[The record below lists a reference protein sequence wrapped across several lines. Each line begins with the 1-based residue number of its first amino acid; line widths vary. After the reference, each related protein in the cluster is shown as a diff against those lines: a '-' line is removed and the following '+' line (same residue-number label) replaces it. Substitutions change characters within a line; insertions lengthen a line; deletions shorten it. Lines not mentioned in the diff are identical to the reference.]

1 MRESRGWF
9 GKVDWIVVL
18 LYAGL
23 VLFGWL
29 NIYAAVFNEEFG
41 NIWDTSQE
49 YGKQL
54 LFIGAGVVLILV
66 VLLSDARLYELFSIP
81 IYLVTLALM
90 ALVLVAGKEVGGNK
104 SWLVLGG
111 FTLQPSELAKFG
123 TALVLSRYL
132 AFKNVDVA
140 QWRYRWIPLL
150 LLALPIVLVLAQP
163 DTGSA
168 LVFFSFALVLYRAG
182 LPLYYLLLGLWAIVL
197 VLVTLLFDAFSVCIG
212 LTVIALTVL
221 MLLRRQRK
229 IALPI
234 FAGLG
239 LSLLLTLGTGFFFNQ
254 VLQPHQQ
261 MRVNLLLG
269 KVEDN
274 RAAGYQTAQ
283 SLIAIGS
290 GGFSGKGFLQG
301 TQTKFNFVPAQSTD
315 YIFCTVGEEWGFLG
329 SVAVLL
335 AFLGLLYRLV
345 FLAERQ
351 KSPFARYY
359 GYSVVSIL
367 FFHLVVN
374 IGMTLGIMPVIGIPL
389 PFFSYGGSSL
399 WAFTLLLF
407 VFIKLDAQRW
417 QEL

>member
-9 GKVDWIVVL
+9 GKVDRITVL
-18 LYAGL
+18 LYTAL
-23 VLFGWL
+23 VLFGWI
-29 NIYAAVFNEEFG
+29 NIYAAVYNEEFG

-54 LFIGAGVVLILV
+54 LFIVAGVGLILL
-66 VLLSDARLYELFSIP
+66 VLLSDARLYELLSIP
-81 IYLVTLALM
+81 IYVITLALLG
-90 ALVLVAGKEVGGNK
+90 LVLVAGKEVGGNK

-123 TALVLSRYL
+123 TALVLSWYL
-132 AFKNVDVA
+132 AFKKVDLA
-140 QWRYRWIPLL
+140 HWKYRWMPGLIVGLPL
-150 LLALPIVLVLAQP
+150 ALVLAQP

-168 LVFFSFALVLYRAG
+168 LVFLSFSLVMYRAG
-182 LPLYYLLLGLWAIVL
+182 LPLLYLILGVWAGAV
-197 VLVTLLFDAFSVCIG
+197 VVVSLLFGAFYASIG
-212 LTVIALTVL
+212 LTVLALL
-221 MLLRRQRK
+221 ALGLLRRQK
-229 IALPI
+229 GFVLPI
-234 FAGLG
+234 LLGLG
-239 LSLLLTLGTGFFFNQ
+239 FSLVLSLGTDFFFQ
-254 VLQPHQQ
+254 KILQPHQQ
-261 MRVNLLLG
+261 TRINLLLG
-269 KVEDN
+269 KVEDS

-315 YIFCTVGEEWGFLG
+315 YIFCTVGEEWGFVG

-335 AFLGLLYRLV
+335 AFLGLLSRLV
-345 FLAERQ
+345 ILAERQ
-351 KSPFARYY
+351 KNPFARYY

-374 IGMTLGIMPVIGIPL
+374 LGMTLGILPVIGIPL

-407 VFIKLDAQRW
+407 VFVKLDAQRW

>member
-9 GKVDWIVVL
+9 GKVDRITVL
-18 LYAGL
+18 LYTAL
-23 VLFGWL
+23 VLFGWI
-29 NIYAAVFNEEFG
+29 NIYAAVYNEEFG

-54 LFIGAGVVLILV
+54 LFIVAGVGLILL
-66 VLLSDARLYELFSIP
+66 VLLSDARLYELLSIP
-81 IYLVTLALM
+81 IYVITLALLG
-90 ALVLVAGKEVGGNK
+90 LVLVAGKEVGGNK

-123 TALVLSRYL
+123 TALVLSWYL
-132 AFKNVDVA
+132 AFKKVDLA
-140 QWRYRWIPLL
+140 HWKYRWMPGLIVGLPL
-150 LLALPIVLVLAQP
+150 ALVLAQP

-168 LVFFSFALVLYRAG
+168 LVFLSFSLVMYRAG
-182 LPLYYLLLGLWAIVL
+182 LPLLYLILGVWAGAV
-197 VLVTLLFDAFSVCIG
+197 VVVSLLFGAFYASIG
-212 LTVIALTVL
+212 LTVLALL
-221 MLLRRQRK
+221 ALGLLRRQK
-229 IALPI
+229 GFVLPI
-234 FAGLG
+234 LLGLG
-239 LSLLLTLGTGFFFNQ
+239 FSLVLSLGTDFFFQ
-254 VLQPHQQ
+254 KILQPHQQ
-261 MRVNLLLG
+261 TRINLLLG
-269 KVEDN
+269 KVEDS

-329 SVAVLL
+329 SLAVLL
-335 AFLGLLYRLV
+335 AFLGLLSRLV
-345 FLAERQ
+345 ILAERQ
-351 KSPFARYY
+351 KNPFARYY

-374 IGMTLGIMPVIGIPL
+374 LGMTLGILPVIGIPL

-399 WAFTLLLF
+399 WSFTLLLF
-407 VFIKLDAQRW
+407 VFVKLDAQRW

>member
-9 GKVDWIVVL
+9 GKIDWIVVL

-132 AFKNVDVA
+132 AFKNVNVA
-140 QWRYRWIPLL
+140 QWRYRWIPLVI
-150 LLALPIVLVLAQP
+150 LALPIALILAQP

-212 LTVIALTVL
+212 LTVIALIVL
-221 MLLRRQRK
+221 ILLRRQRK

-374 IGMTLGIMPVIGIPL
+374 VGMTLGILPVIGIPL

-399 WAFTLLLF
+399 WGFTLLLF

>member
-9 GKVDWIVVL
+9 GKIDWIVVL

-123 TALVLSRYL
+123 TALVLSWYL
-132 AFKNVDVA
+132 AFKNVNVA
-140 QWRYRWIPLL
+140 QWRYRWIPLV
-150 LLALPIVLVLAQP
+150 LLALPIALILAQP

-197 VLVTLLFDAFSVCIG
+197 VLITLLFDVFSVGIG
-212 LTVIALTVL
+212 LTVIALIVL
-221 MLLRRQRK
+221 LLLRRQRK

-234 FAGLG
+234 IMGLG

-254 VLQPHQQ
+254 ILQPHQQ

-374 IGMTLGIMPVIGIPL
+374 VGMTLGIMPVIGIPL

-399 WAFTLLLF
+399 WGFTLLLF

>member
-18 LYAGL
+18 LYTGL

-212 LTVIALTVL
+212 LTVIALIVL
-221 MLLRRQRK
+221 ILLRRQRK

-234 FAGLG
+234 IMGLG

-254 VLQPHQQ
+254 ILQPHQQ

>member
-9 GKVDWIVVL
+9 GKIDWIVVL

-66 VLLSDARLYELFSIP
+66 VLLSDARLYELFCIP

-123 TALVLSRYL
+123 TALVLSWYL
-132 AFKNVDVA
+132 AFKNVNVA
-140 QWRYRWIPLL
+140 QWRYRWIPLVI
-150 LLALPIVLVLAQP
+150 LALPIALILAQP

-197 VLVTLLFDAFSVCIG
+197 VLITLLFDAFSVSIG
-212 LTVIALTVL
+212 LTVIALIVL
-221 MLLRRQRK
+221 LLLRRQRK

-234 FAGLG
+234 IMGLG

-254 VLQPHQQ
+254 ILQPHQQ

-374 IGMTLGIMPVIGIPL
+374 VGMTLGILPVIGIPL

-399 WAFTLLLF
+399 WGFTLLLF

>member
-9 GKVDWIVVL
+9 GKVDGITVL
-18 LYAGL
+18 LYAAL

-54 LFIGAGVVLILV
+54 LFIGAGLALILV
-66 VLLSDARLYELFSIP
+66 VLLSDARLYELLSIP
-81 IYLVTLALM
+81 IYIVTLALL

-123 TALVLSRYL
+123 TAMALSRYL

-140 QWRYRWIPLL
+140 QWRYRWMPLL
-150 LLALPIVLVLAQP
+150 LLALPIVLILAQP

-168 LVFFSFALVLYRAG
+168 LVFFAFALVLYRAG

-197 VLVTLLFDAFSVCIG
+197 VVVTLLFDAFYASIG
-212 LTVIALTVL
+212 LTVLAISVL
-221 MLLRRQRK
+221 LVLRRQRK
-229 IALPI
+229 IALPVI
-234 FAGLG
+234 VGLG
-239 LSLLLTLGTGFFFNQ
+239 LSLALTLGTDFFFNQ
-254 VLQPHQQ
+254 ILQPHQQ

-399 WAFTLLLF
+399 WGFTLLLF

>member
-9 GKVDWIVVL
+9 GKVDRITVL
-18 LYAGL
+18 LYTAL
-23 VLFGWL
+23 VLFGWI
-29 NIYAAVFNEEFG
+29 NIYAAVYNEEFG

-54 LFIGAGVVLILV
+54 LFIVAGVGLILL
-66 VLLSDARLYELFSIP
+66 VLLSDARLYELLSIP
-81 IYLVTLALM
+81 IYVITLALLG
-90 ALVLVAGKEVGGNK
+90 LVLVAGKEVGGNK

-123 TALVLSRYL
+123 TALVLSWYL
-132 AFKNVDVA
+132 AFKKVDLA
-140 QWRYRWIPLL
+140 HWKYRWMPGLIVGLPL
-150 LLALPIVLVLAQP
+150 ALVLAQP

-168 LVFFSFALVLYRAG
+168 LVFLSFSLVMYRAG
-182 LPLYYLLLGLWAIVL
+182 LPLLYLILGVWAGAV
-197 VLVTLLFDAFSVCIG
+197 VVVSLLFGAFYAS
-212 LTVIALTVL
+212 IALTVL
-221 MLLRRQRK
+221 ALLALGLLRRQK
-229 IALPI
+229 GFVLPI
-234 FAGLG
+234 LLGLG
-239 LSLLLTLGTGFFFNQ
+239 FSLVLSLGTDFFFQ
-254 VLQPHQQ
+254 KILQPHQQ
-261 MRVNLLLG
+261 TRINLLLG
-269 KVEDN
+269 KVEDS

-329 SVAVLL
+329 SLAVLL
-335 AFLGLLYRLV
+335 AFLGLLSRLV
-345 FLAERQ
+345 ILAERQ
-351 KSPFARYY
+351 KNPFARYY

-374 IGMTLGIMPVIGIPL
+374 LGMTLGILPVIGIPL

-407 VFIKLDAQRW
+407 VFVKLDAQRW

>member
-9 GKVDWIVVL
+9 GKIDWIVVL

-123 TALVLSRYL
+123 TALVLSWYL
-132 AFKNVDVA
+132 AFKNVNVA
-140 QWRYRWIPLL
+140 QWRYRWIPLVI
-150 LLALPIVLVLAQP
+150 LALPIALILAQP

-197 VLVTLLFDAFSVCIG
+197 VLITLLFDAFSVSIG
-212 LTVIALTVL
+212 LTVIALIVL
-221 MLLRRQRK
+221 LLLRRQRK

-234 FAGLG
+234 IMGLG

-374 IGMTLGIMPVIGIPL
+374 VGMTLGILPVIGIPL

-399 WAFTLLLF
+399 WGFTLLLF

>member
-9 GKVDWIVVL
+9 GKIDWIVVL

-123 TALVLSRYL
+123 TALVLSWYL
-132 AFKNVDVA
+132 AFKNVNVA
-140 QWRYRWIPLL
+140 QWRYRWIPLVI
-150 LLALPIVLVLAQP
+150 LALPIALILAQP

-212 LTVIALTVL
+212 LTVIALIVL
-221 MLLRRQRK
+221 ILLRRQRK

-234 FAGLG
+234 IMGLG

-254 VLQPHQQ
+254 ILQPHQQ

-374 IGMTLGIMPVIGIPL
+374 VGMTLGILPVIGIPL

-399 WAFTLLLF
+399 WGFTLLLF

>member
-9 GKVDWIVVL
+9 GKVDRITVL
-18 LYAGL
+18 LYTAL
-23 VLFGWL
+23 VLFGWV
-29 NIYAAVFNEEFG
+29 NIYAAVYNEEFG

-54 LFIGAGVVLILV
+54 LFIVAGVGLILL
-66 VLLSDARLYELFSIP
+66 VLLSDARLYELLSIP
-81 IYLVTLALM
+81 IYVVTLALLG
-90 ALVLVAGKEVGGNK
+90 LVLVAGKEVGGNK

-123 TALVLSRYL
+123 TALVLSWYL
-132 AFKNVDVA
+132 AFKKVDLA
-140 QWRYRWIPLL
+140 HWKYRWMPGLIVGLPL
-150 LLALPIVLVLAQP
+150 ALVLAQP

-168 LVFFSFALVLYRAG
+168 LVFLSFSLVMYRAG
-182 LPLYYLLLGLWAIVL
+182 LPLLYLILGVWAGAV
-197 VLVTLLFDAFSVCIG
+197 VVVSLLFGAFYAS
-212 LTVIALTVL
+212 IALTVL
-221 MLLRRQRK
+221 ALLTLGLLRRQK
-229 IALPI
+229 GFVLPI
-234 FAGLG
+234 LLGLG
-239 LSLLLTLGTGFFFNQ
+239 FSLVLSLGTDFFFQ
-254 VLQPHQQ
+254 KILQPHQQ
-261 MRVNLLLG
+261 TRINLLLG
-269 KVEDN
+269 KVEDS

-301 TQTKFNFVPAQSTD
+301 TQTKYNFVPAQSTD

-329 SVAVLL
+329 SIAVLL
-335 AFLGLLYRLV
+335 AFLGLLSRLV
-345 FLAERQ
+345 ILAERQ
-351 KSPFARYY
+351 KNPFARYY

-374 IGMTLGIMPVIGIPL
+374 LGMTLGILPVIGIPL

-399 WAFTLLLF
+399 WSFTLLLF
-407 VFIKLDAQRW
+407 VFVKLDAQRW

>member
-9 GKVDWIVVL
+9 GKVDRITVL
-18 LYAGL
+18 LYVAL

-29 NIYAAVFNEEFG
+29 NIYAAVYNEEFG

-54 LFIGAGVVLILV
+54 LFIIAGVALILV
-66 VLLSDARLYELFSIP
+66 ILLSDARLYELLSIP
-81 IYLVTLALM
+81 VYLVTLGLL

-132 AFKNVDVA
+132 AFKNVDVT
-140 QWRYRWIPLL
+140 QWRYRWMPMLL
-150 LLALPIVLVLAQP
+150 LSLPIFLILAQP

-168 LVFFSFALVLYRAG
+168 LVFFAFALVLYRAG
-182 LPLYYLLLGLWAIVL
+182 LPLYYLVLGLWAVVL
-197 VLVTLLFDAFSVCIG
+197 VVLTLLFDAFYVAIG
-212 LTVIALTVL
+212 LTAVAILLLLV
-221 MLLRRQRK
+221 LRRQRGA
-229 IALPI
+229 ALPL
-234 FAGLG
+234 FVGLG
-239 LSLLLTLGTGFFFNQ
+239 LSLGLTLGTGFFFNQ

-329 SVAVLL
+329 SVGVLL

-351 KSPFARYY
+351 KSLFARYY

-399 WAFTLLLF
+399 WGFTLLLF

>member
-9 GKVDWIVVL
+9 GKIDWIVVL

-123 TALVLSRYL
+123 TALVLSWYL
-132 AFKNVDVA
+132 AFKNVNVA
-140 QWRYRWIPLL
+140 QWRYRWIPLVI
-150 LLALPIVLVLAQP
+150 LALPIALILAQP

-197 VLVTLLFDAFSVCIG
+197 VLITLLFDAFSVSIG
-212 LTVIALTVL
+212 LTVIALIVL
-221 MLLRRQRK
+221 LLLRRQRK

-234 FAGLG
+234 IMGLG

-254 VLQPHQQ
+254 ILQPHQQ

-374 IGMTLGIMPVIGIPL
+374 VGMTLGILPVIGIPL
-389 PFFSYGGSSL
+389 PFFSYGDSSL
-399 WAFTLLLF
+399 WGFTLLLF

>member
-9 GKVDWIVVL
+9 GKVDGITVL
-18 LYAGL
+18 LYAAL

-54 LFIGAGVVLILV
+54 LFIGAGLALILV
-66 VLLSDARLYELFSIP
+66 VLLSDARLYELLSIP
-81 IYLVTLALM
+81 IYLVTLALL

-123 TALVLSRYL
+123 TAMVLSRYL

-140 QWRYRWIPLL
+140 QWRYRWMPLL
-150 LLALPIVLVLAQP
+150 LLALPIVLILAQP

-197 VLVTLLFDAFSVCIG
+197 VVVTLLFDAFYVSIG
-212 LTVIALTVL
+212 LTVLAISVL
-221 MLLRRQRK
+221 LVLRRQRK
-229 IALPI
+229 IALPVI
-234 FAGLG
+234 VGLG
-239 LSLLLTLGTGFFFNQ
+239 LSLALTMGTDFFFNQ
-254 VLQPHQQ
+254 ILQPHQQ

-399 WAFTLLLF
+399 WGFTLLLF

>member
-9 GKVDWIVVL
+9 GKVDRITVL
-18 LYAGL
+18 LYVAL

-29 NIYAAVFNEEFG
+29 NIYAAVYNEEFG

-54 LFIGAGVVLILV
+54 LFIIAGVALILV
-66 VLLSDARLYELFSIP
+66 ILLSDARLYELLSIP
-81 IYLVTLALM
+81 IYLVTLGLL

-132 AFKNVDVA
+132 AFKNVDVT
-140 QWRYRWIPLL
+140 QWRYRWMPLL
-150 LLALPIVLVLAQP
+150 LLSLPIFLILAQP

-168 LVFFSFALVLYRAG
+168 LVFFAFALVLYRAG
-182 LPLYYLLLGLWAIVL
+182 LPLYYLVLGLWAVVL
-197 VLVTLLFDAFSVCIG
+197 VVLTLLFDAFYVAIG
-212 LTVIALTVL
+212 LTAVAILLLLV
-221 MLLRRQRK
+221 LRRQRGA
-229 IALPI
+229 ALPL
-234 FAGLG
+234 FVGLG
-239 LSLLLTLGTGFFFNQ
+239 LSLGLTLGTGFFFNQ

-329 SVAVLL
+329 SVGVLL

-351 KSPFARYY
+351 KSLFARYY

-399 WAFTLLLF
+399 WGFTLLLF

>member
-1 MRESRGWF
+1 MRETRGWF
-9 GKVDWIVVL
+9 GKVDRISVL
-18 LYAGL
+18 LYMGL

-29 NIYAAVFNEEFG
+29 NIYAAVYNEEFG

-54 LFIGAGVVLILV
+54 LFIGAGAALILV
-66 VLLSDARLYELFSIP
+66 VLLSDARLYELLSIP
-81 IYLVTLALM
+81 IYIVTLGLL

-132 AFKNVDVA
+132 AFKNVDIA
-140 QWRYRWIPLL
+140 QWRYRWMPLL
-150 LLALPIVLVLAQP
+150 LLALPIVLILAQP

-168 LVFFSFALVLYRAG
+168 LVFFSFSLVLYRAG

-197 VLVTLLFDAFSVCIG
+197 VVVTLLFDAFYVSIG
-212 LTVIALTVL
+212 LTALALLLL
-221 MLLRRQRK
+221 MMLRRQRGT
-229 IALPI
+229 ALPLL
-234 FAGLG
+234 AGLG
-239 LSLLLTLGTGFFFNQ
+239 LSLVLILGTGFFFNQ
-254 VLQPHQQ
+254 ILQPHQQ

-367 FFHLVVN
+367 FFHLLVN

-399 WAFTLLLF
+399 WGFTLLLF

>member
-9 GKVDWIVVL
+9 GKIDWIAVL

-54 LFIGAGVVLILV
+54 IFIGAGLVLILV
-66 VLLSDARLYELFSIP
+66 VLLSDARLYELLAIP
-81 IYLVTLALM
+81 IYLITLALL

-123 TALVLSRYL
+123 TSLVLSWYL

-140 QWRYRWIPLL
+140 QWRYRWMPLL
-150 LLALPIVLVLAQP
+150 LLALPMILILAQP

-182 LPLYYLLLGLWAIVL
+182 LPMYYLLLGLWAIVL
-197 VLVTLLFDAFSVCIG
+197 VVVTLLFDALNVSIG
-212 LTVIALTVL
+212 LTVLALTVL

-234 FAGLG
+234 FIGLG
-239 LSLLLTLGTGFFFNQ
+239 LSLALTLGTGFFFNQ
-254 VLQPHQQ
+254 ILQPHQQ

-269 KVEDN
+269 KVEDS

-329 SVAVLL
+329 SVTVLL

-359 GYSVVSIL
+359 GYCVVSIL

-399 WAFTLLLF
+399 WGFTLLLF

>member
-9 GKVDWIVVL
+9 GKIDWIVVL

-123 TALVLSRYL
+123 TALVLSWYL
-132 AFKNVDVA
+132 AFKNVNVA
-140 QWRYRWIPLL
+140 QWRYRWIPLVI
-150 LLALPIVLVLAQP
+150 LALPIALILAQP

-197 VLVTLLFDAFSVCIG
+197 VLITLLFDAFSVSIG
-212 LTVIALTVL
+212 LTVIALIVL
-221 MLLRRQRK
+221 LLLRRQRK

-234 FAGLG
+234 IMGLG

-254 VLQPHQQ
+254 ILQPHQQ

>member
-9 GKVDWIVVL
+9 GKVDGITVL
-18 LYAGL
+18 LYAAL

-54 LFIGAGVVLILV
+54 LFIGAGLALILV
-66 VLLSDARLYELFSIP
+66 VLLSDARLYELLSIP
-81 IYLVTLALM
+81 IYLVTLALL

-123 TALVLSRYL
+123 TAMVLSRYL

-140 QWRYRWIPLL
+140 QWRYRWMPLL
-150 LLALPIVLVLAQP
+150 LLALPIVLILAQP

-197 VLVTLLFDAFSVCIG
+197 VVVTLLFEAFYVSIG
-212 LTVIALTVL
+212 LTVLAISVL
-221 MLLRRQRK
+221 LVLRRQRK
-229 IALPI
+229 IALPVI
-234 FAGLG
+234 VGLG
-239 LSLLLTLGTGFFFNQ
+239 LSLALTMGTDFFFNQ
-254 VLQPHQQ
+254 ILQPHQQ

-399 WAFTLLLF
+399 WGFTLLLF

>member
-9 GKVDWIVVL
+9 GKVDRITVL
-18 LYAGL
+18 LYVAL

-29 NIYAAVFNEEFG
+29 NIYAAVYNEEFG

-54 LFIGAGVVLILV
+54 LFIIAGVALILV
-66 VLLSDARLYELFSIP
+66 ILLSDARLYELLSIP
-81 IYLVTLALM
+81 VYLVTLGLL

-132 AFKNVDVA
+132 AFKNVDVT
-140 QWRYRWIPLL
+140 QWRYRWMPMLL
-150 LLALPIVLVLAQP
+150 LSLPIFLILAQP

-168 LVFFSFALVLYRAG
+168 LVFFAFALVLYRAG
-182 LPLYYLLLGLWAIVL
+182 LPLYYLVLGLWAVVL
-197 VLVTLLFDAFSVCIG
+197 VVLTLLFDAFYVSIG
-212 LTVIALTVL
+212 LTAVAILLLLV
-221 MLLRRQRK
+221 LRRQRGA
-229 IALPI
+229 ALPL
-234 FAGLG
+234 FVGLG
-239 LSLLLTLGTGFFFNQ
+239 LSLGLTLGTGFFFNQ

-329 SVAVLL
+329 SVGVLL

-351 KSPFARYY
+351 KSLFARYY

-399 WAFTLLLF
+399 WGFTLLLF

>member
-9 GKVDWIVVL
+9 GKVDRITVL
-18 LYAGL
+18 LYTAL
-23 VLFGWL
+23 VLFGWI
-29 NIYAAVFNEEFG
+29 NIYAAVYNEEFG

-54 LFIGAGVVLILV
+54 LFIVAGVGLILL
-66 VLLSDARLYELFSIP
+66 VLLSDARLYELLSIP
-81 IYLVTLALM
+81 IYVITLALLG
-90 ALVLVAGKEVGGNK
+90 LVLVAGKEVGGNK

-123 TALVLSRYL
+123 TALVLSWYL
-132 AFKNVDVA
+132 AFKKVDLA
-140 QWRYRWIPLL
+140 LWKYRWMPGLIVGLPL
-150 LLALPIVLVLAQP
+150 ALVLAQP

-168 LVFFSFALVLYRAG
+168 LVFLSFSLVMYRAG
-182 LPLYYLLLGLWAIVL
+182 LPLLYLILGVWAGAV
-197 VLVTLLFDAFSVCIG
+197 VVVSLLFGAFYASIG
-212 LTVIALTVL
+212 LTVLALL
-221 MLLRRQRK
+221 ALGLLRRQK
-229 IALPI
+229 GFVLPI
-234 FAGLG
+234 LLGLG
-239 LSLLLTLGTGFFFNQ
+239 FSLVLSLGTDFFFQ
-254 VLQPHQQ
+254 KILQPHQQ
-261 MRVNLLLG
+261 TRINLLLG
-269 KVEDN
+269 KVEDS

-315 YIFCTVGEEWGFLG
+315 YIFCTVGEEWGFVG

-335 AFLGLLYRLV
+335 AFLGLLSRLV
-345 FLAERQ
+345 ILAERQ
-351 KSPFARYY
+351 KNPFARYY

-374 IGMTLGIMPVIGIPL
+374 LGMTLGILPVIGIPL

-407 VFIKLDAQRW
+407 VFVKLDAQRW

>member
-1 MRESRGWF
+1 M
-9 GKVDWIVVL
+9 
-18 LYAGL
+18 
-23 VLFGWL
+23 
-29 NIYAAVFNEEFG
+29 
-41 NIWDTSQE
+41 
-49 YGKQL
+49 
-54 LFIGAGVVLILV
+54 
-66 VLLSDARLYELFSIP
+66 
-81 IYLVTLALM
+81 
-90 ALVLVAGKEVGGNK
+90 
-104 SWLVLGG
+104 
-111 FTLQPSELAKFG
+111 
-123 TALVLSRYL
+123 VLSRYL

-140 QWRYRWIPLL
+140 QWRYRWMPLL
-150 LLALPIVLVLAQP
+150 LLALPIVLILAQP

-197 VLVTLLFDAFSVCIG
+197 VVVTLLFDAFYVSSG
-212 LTVIALTVL
+212 LTVLAISVL
-221 MLLRRQRK
+221 LVLRRQRK
-229 IALPI
+229 IALPVI
-234 FAGLG
+234 VGLG
-239 LSLLLTLGTGFFFNQ
+239 LSLALTLGTDFFFNQ
-254 VLQPHQQ
+254 ILQPHQQ

-367 FFHLVVN
+367 CFHLVVN

-399 WAFTLLLF
+399 WGFTLLLF

>member
-9 GKVDWIVVL
+9 GKVDGITVL
-18 LYAGL
+18 LYAAL

-54 LFIGAGVVLILV
+54 LFIGAGLALILV
-66 VLLSDARLYELFSIP
+66 VLLSDARLYELLSIP
-81 IYLVTLALM
+81 IYIVTLALL

-123 TALVLSRYL
+123 TAMVLSRYL

-140 QWRYRWIPLL
+140 QWRYRWMPLL
-150 LLALPIVLVLAQP
+150 LLALPIVLILAQP

-197 VLVTLLFDAFSVCIG
+197 VVVTLLFDAFYVSSG
-212 LTVIALTVL
+212 LTVLAISVL
-221 MLLRRQRK
+221 LVLRRQRK
-229 IALPI
+229 IALPVI
-234 FAGLG
+234 VGLG
-239 LSLLLTLGTGFFFNQ
+239 LSLALTLGTDFFFNQ
-254 VLQPHQQ
+254 ILQPHQQ

-399 WAFTLLLF
+399 WGFTLLLF

>member
-9 GKVDWIVVL
+9 GKIDWIAVL

-54 LFIGAGVVLILV
+54 IFIGAGLVLILV
-66 VLLSDARLYELFSIP
+66 VLLSDARLYELLAIP
-81 IYLVTLALM
+81 IYLITLALL

-123 TALVLSRYL
+123 TSLVLSWYL

-140 QWRYRWIPLL
+140 QWRYRWMPLL
-150 LLALPIVLVLAQP
+150 LLALPMILILAQP

-182 LPLYYLLLGLWAIVL
+182 LPMYYLLLGLWAIVL
-197 VLVTLLFDAFSVCIG
+197 VVVTLLFDALNVSVG
-212 LTVIALTVL
+212 LTVLALTVL

-234 FAGLG
+234 FIGLG
-239 LSLLLTLGTGFFFNQ
+239 LSLALTLGTGFFFNQ
-254 VLQPHQQ
+254 ILQPHQQ

-269 KVEDN
+269 KVEDS

-329 SVAVLL
+329 SVTVLL

-359 GYSVVSIL
+359 GYCVVSIL

-399 WAFTLLLF
+399 WGFTLLLF

>member
-123 TALVLSRYL
+123 TAMVLSRYL

-140 QWRYRWIPLL
+140 QWRYRWMPLL
-150 LLALPIVLVLAQP
+150 LLALPIVLILAQP

-197 VLVTLLFDAFSVCIG
+197 VVVTLLFEAFYVSIG
-212 LTVIALTVL
+212 LTVLAISVL
-221 MLLRRQRK
+221 LVLRRQRK
-229 IALPI
+229 IALPVI
-234 FAGLG
+234 VGLG
-239 LSLLLTLGTGFFFNQ
+239 LSLALTLGTDFFFNQ
-254 VLQPHQQ
+254 ILQPHQQ

-399 WAFTLLLF
+399 WGFTLLLF

>member
-9 GKVDWIVVL
+9 GKIDWIAVL

-54 LFIGAGVVLILV
+54 IFIGAGLVLILV
-66 VLLSDARLYELFSIP
+66 VLLSDARLYELLAIP
-81 IYLVTLALM
+81 IYLITLALL

-123 TALVLSRYL
+123 TSLVLSWYL

-140 QWRYRWIPLL
+140 QWRYRWMPLL
-150 LLALPIVLVLAQP
+150 LLVLPMILILAQP

-182 LPLYYLLLGLWAIVL
+182 LPMYYLLLGLWAIVL
-197 VLVTLLFDAFSVCIG
+197 VVVTLLFDALNVSIG
-212 LTVIALTVL
+212 LTVLALTVL

-234 FAGLG
+234 FIGLG
-239 LSLLLTLGTGFFFNQ
+239 LSLALTLGTGFFFNQ
-254 VLQPHQQ
+254 ILQPHQQ

-269 KVEDN
+269 KVEDS

-329 SVAVLL
+329 SVTVLL

-359 GYSVVSIL
+359 GYCVVSIL

-399 WAFTLLLF
+399 WGFTLLLF

>member
-9 GKVDWIVVL
+9 GKIDWIVVL

-66 VLLSDARLYELFSIP
+66 VLLSDARLYELFCIP

-123 TALVLSRYL
+123 TALVLSWYL
-132 AFKNVDVA
+132 AFKNVNVA
-140 QWRYRWIPLL
+140 QWRYRWIPLVI
-150 LLALPIVLVLAQP
+150 LALPIALILAQP

-197 VLVTLLFDAFSVCIG
+197 VLITLLFDAFSVSIG
-212 LTVIALTVL
+212 LTVIALIVL
-221 MLLRRQRK
+221 LLLRRQRK

-234 FAGLG
+234 IMGLG

-254 VLQPHQQ
+254 ILQPHQQ

>member
-9 GKVDWIVVL
+9 GKVDGITVL
-18 LYAGL
+18 LYAAL

-29 NIYAAVFNEEFG
+29 NIYAAVFNEDFG

-54 LFIGAGVVLILV
+54 LFIGAGLALILV
-66 VLLSDARLYELFSIP
+66 VLLSDARLYELLSIP
-81 IYLVTLALM
+81 IYLVTLALL

-123 TALVLSRYL
+123 TAMVLSRYL

-140 QWRYRWIPLL
+140 QWRYRWMPLL
-150 LLALPIVLVLAQP
+150 LLALPIVLILAQP

-197 VLVTLLFDAFSVCIG
+197 VVVTLLFEAFYVSIG
-212 LTVIALTVL
+212 LTVLAISVL
-221 MLLRRQRK
+221 LVLRRQRK
-229 IALPI
+229 IALPVI
-234 FAGLG
+234 VGLG
-239 LSLLLTLGTGFFFNQ
+239 LSLALTMGTDFFFNQ
-254 VLQPHQQ
+254 ILQPHQQ

-399 WAFTLLLF
+399 WGFTLLLF

>member
-9 GKVDWIVVL
+9 GKVDRITVL
-18 LYAGL
+18 LYAAL
-23 VLFGWL
+23 VLFGWV
-29 NIYAAVFNEEFG
+29 NIYAAVYNEEFG
-41 NIWDTSQE
+41 NMWDTSQE

-54 LFIGAGVVLILV
+54 LFILAGIGLIVL
-66 VLLSDARLYELFSIP
+66 VLLSDARLYELLSIP
-81 IYLVTLALM
+81 IYVVTLALLG
-90 ALVLVAGKEVGGNK
+90 LVLVAGKEVGGNK

-132 AFKNVDVA
+132 AFKKVDLSF
-140 QWRYRWIPLL
+140 WRYRWVPGVILAIPL
-150 LLALPIVLVLAQP
+150 ALVLAQP

-168 LVFFSFALVLYRAG
+168 LVFLAFSLVLYRAG
-182 LPLYYLLLGLWAIVL
+182 LPLYYLLLGIWAAAVVVL
-197 VLVTLLFDAFSVCIG
+197 ALAFGAFYVALGITCLVILLLFA
-212 LTVIALTVL
+212 
-221 MLLRRQRK
+221 LRRQRGV
-229 IALPI
+229 ALPLLL
-234 FAGLG
+234 GLG
-239 LSLLLTLGTGFFFNQ
+239 LSLALALGTDFFFQNI
-254 VLQPHQQ
+254 LQPHQQ
-261 MRVNLLLG
+261 TRINLLLG
-269 KVEDN
+269 KVEDS
-274 RAAGYQTAQ
+274 RSAGYQTAQ

-329 SVAVLL
+329 SVAVLM
-335 AFLGLLYRLV
+335 AFLGLLSRLV
-345 FLAERQ
+345 ILAERQ
-351 KSPFARYY
+351 KNPFARYY

-374 IGMTLGIMPVIGIPL
+374 LGMTLGILPVIGIPL

-407 VFIKLDAQRW
+407 VFVKLDAQRW

>member
-9 GKVDWIVVL
+9 GKVDGITVL

-54 LFIGAGVVLILV
+54 LFIGAGLVLILV
-66 VLLSDARLYELFSIP
+66 VLLSDARLYELLSIP
-81 IYLVTLALM
+81 IYLVTLALL

-140 QWRYRWIPLL
+140 QWRYRWMPLL
-150 LLALPIVLVLAQP
+150 LLALPIVLILAQP

-168 LVFFSFALVLYRAG
+168 LVYFSFALVLYRAG

-197 VLVTLLFDAFSVCIG
+197 VVVTLLFDAFYVSVG
-212 LTVIALTVL
+212 LTALAIIVL
-221 MLLRRQRK
+221 LLMRRQRK

-234 FAGLG
+234 FVGLG
-239 LSLLLTLGTGFFFNQ
+239 LSLALTLGTGFFFNQ
-254 VLQPHQQ
+254 ILQPHQQ

-359 GYSVVSIL
+359 GYCVVSIL

-399 WAFTLLLF
+399 WGFTLLLF

>member
-18 LYAGL
+18 LYTGL

-132 AFKNVDVA
+132 AFKNVNVA
-140 QWRYRWIPLL
+140 QWRYRWIPLV
-150 LLALPIVLVLAQP
+150 LLALPIALILAQP

-212 LTVIALTVL
+212 LTVIALIVL
-221 MLLRRQRK
+221 ILLRRQRK

-254 VLQPHQQ
+254 ILQPHQQ

-399 WAFTLLLF
+399 WGFTLLLF

>member
-9 GKVDWIVVL
+9 GKIDWIAVL

-54 LFIGAGVVLILV
+54 IFIGAGLVLILV
-66 VLLSDARLYELFSIP
+66 VLLSDARLYELLAIP
-81 IYLVTLALM
+81 IYLITLGLL

-123 TALVLSRYL
+123 TSLVLSWYL

-140 QWRYRWIPLL
+140 QWRYRWMPLL
-150 LLALPIVLVLAQP
+150 LLALPMILILAQP

-182 LPLYYLLLGLWAIVL
+182 LPMYYLLLGLWAIVL
-197 VLVTLLFDAFSVCIG
+197 VVVTLLFDALNVSIG
-212 LTVIALTVL
+212 LTVLALTVL

-234 FAGLG
+234 FIGLG
-239 LSLLLTLGTGFFFNQ
+239 LSLALTLGTGFFFNQ
-254 VLQPHQQ
+254 ILQPHQQ

-269 KVEDN
+269 KVEDS

-329 SVAVLL
+329 SVTVLL

-359 GYSVVSIL
+359 GYCVVSIL

-399 WAFTLLLF
+399 WGFTLLLF

>member
-1 MRESRGWF
+1 MRASRGWF
-9 GKVDWIVVL
+9 GKVDRITL
-18 LYAGL
+18 ILYTFL
-23 VLFGWL
+23 VLFGWV
-29 NIYAAVFNEEFG
+29 NIYAAVYNQEFG

-54 LFIGAGVVLILV
+54 LFIVAGILLILI
-66 VLLSDARLYELFSIP
+66 VLLSDARLYEILSIP
-81 IYLVTLALM
+81 IYIVTLGLL

-132 AFKNVDVA
+132 ALKNVDVS
-140 QWRYRWIPLL
+140 QWRYRWVPGMIILLPLGL
-150 LLALPIVLVLAQP
+150 ILAQP

-168 LVFFSFALVLYRAG
+168 LVFFAFALVLYRAG
-182 LPLYYLLLGLWAIVL
+182 LPLYYLLLIVWAIVL
-197 VLVTLLFDAFSVCIG
+197 VLASLLLGTFPVAVG
-212 LTVIALTVL
+212 LTVLALLLL
-221 MLLRRQRK
+221 MLVRRQRGVVFP
-229 IALPI
+229 LL
-234 FAGLG
+234 AGLA
-239 LSLLLTLGTGFFFNQ
+239 LSLTLALGTGFFFDK

-261 MRVNLLLG
+261 MRINLLLG
-269 KVEDN
+269 KVEDS

-290 GGFSGKGFLQG
+290 GGFTGKGFLQG

-329 SVAVLL
+329 SVVVLF

-351 KSPFARYY
+351 KSAFARYY

-367 FFHLVVN
+367 FFHLTVN
-374 IGMTLGIMPVIGIPL
+374 LGMTLGLLPVIGIPL

-399 WAFTLLLF
+399 WGFTLLLF
-407 VFIKLDAQRW
+407 VFVKLDAQRW

>member
-1 MRESRGWF
+1 
-9 GKVDWIVVL
+9 
-18 LYAGL
+18 
-23 VLFGWL
+23 
-29 NIYAAVFNEEFG
+29 
-41 NIWDTSQE
+41 
-49 YGKQL
+49 
-54 LFIGAGVVLILV
+54 V
-66 VLLSDARLYELFSIP
+66 VLLSDARLYELLAIP
-81 IYLVTLALM
+81 IYLITLALL

-123 TALVLSRYL
+123 TSLVLSWYL

-140 QWRYRWIPLL
+140 QWRYRWMPLL
-150 LLALPIVLVLAQP
+150 LLALPMILILAQP

-182 LPLYYLLLGLWAIVL
+182 LPMYYLLLGLWAIVL
-197 VLVTLLFDAFSVCIG
+197 VVVTLLFDALNVSIG
-212 LTVIALTVL
+212 LTVLALTVL

-234 FAGLG
+234 FIGLG
-239 LSLLLTLGTGFFFNQ
+239 LSLALTLGTGFFFNQ
-254 VLQPHQQ
+254 ILQPHQQ

-269 KVEDN
+269 KVEDS

-329 SVAVLL
+329 SVTVLL

-359 GYSVVSIL
+359 GYCVVSIL

-399 WAFTLLLF
+399 WGFTLLLF

>member
-221 MLLRRQRK
+221 ILLRRQRK

-254 VLQPHQQ
+254 LLQPHQQ

>member
-9 GKVDWIVVL
+9 GKVDRITVL
-18 LYAGL
+18 LYTAL
-23 VLFGWL
+23 VLFGWV
-29 NIYAAVFNEEFG
+29 NIYAAVYNEEFG

-54 LFIGAGVVLILV
+54 LFIVAGVGLILL
-66 VLLSDARLYELFSIP
+66 VLLSDARLYELLSIP
-81 IYLVTLALM
+81 IYVVTLALLG
-90 ALVLVAGKEVGGNK
+90 LVLVAGKEVGGNK

-123 TALVLSRYL
+123 TALVLSWYL
-132 AFKNVDVA
+132 AFKKVDLA
-140 QWRYRWIPLL
+140 HWKYRWMPGLIVGLPL
-150 LLALPIVLVLAQP
+150 ALVLAQP

-168 LVFFSFALVLYRAG
+168 LVFLSFSLVMYRAG
-182 LPLYYLLLGLWAIVL
+182 LPLLYLILGVWAGAV
-197 VLVTLLFDAFSVCIG
+197 VVVSLLFGAFYAS
-212 LTVIALTVL
+212 IALTVL
-221 MLLRRQRK
+221 ALLTLGLLRRQK
-229 IALPI
+229 GFVLPI
-234 FAGLG
+234 LLGLG
-239 LSLLLTLGTGFFFNQ
+239 FSLVLSLGTDFFFQ
-254 VLQPHQQ
+254 KILQPHQQ
-261 MRVNLLLG
+261 TRINLLLG
-269 KVEDN
+269 KVEDS

-329 SVAVLL
+329 SIAVLL
-335 AFLGLLYRLV
+335 AFLGLLSRLV
-345 FLAERQ
+345 ILAERQ
-351 KSPFARYY
+351 KNPFARYY

-374 IGMTLGIMPVIGIPL
+374 LGMTLGILPVIGIPL

-399 WAFTLLLF
+399 WSFTLLLF
-407 VFIKLDAQRW
+407 VFVKLDAQRW

>member
-9 GKVDWIVVL
+9 GKVDGITVL
-18 LYAGL
+18 LYAAL

-54 LFIGAGVVLILV
+54 LFIGAGLALILV
-66 VLLSDARLYELFSIP
+66 VLLSDARLYELLSIP
-81 IYLVTLALM
+81 IYIVTLSLL

-123 TALVLSRYL
+123 TAMVLSRYL

-140 QWRYRWIPLL
+140 QWRYRWMPLL
-150 LLALPIVLVLAQP
+150 LLALPIVLILAQP

-197 VLVTLLFDAFSVCIG
+197 VVVTLLFEAFYVSIG
-212 LTVIALTVL
+212 LTVLAISVILV
-221 MLLRRQRK
+221 LRRQRK
-229 IALPI
+229 IALPVI
-234 FAGLG
+234 VGLG
-239 LSLLLTLGTGFFFNQ
+239 LSLALTLGTDFFFNQ
-254 VLQPHQQ
+254 ILQPHQQ

-399 WAFTLLLF
+399 WGFTLLLF